1 MTDRRMT
8 KEQTDALIDIMDG
21 LVSDRDHYAVMR
33 FINEYGYRKPC
44 GTTQE

>member
-8 KEQTDALIDIMDG
+8 KEQTDALIKIIEEDVEDQDQYGFMQ
-21 LVSDRDHYAVMR
+21 